1 MENDNAYGIS
11 NSYAIWWLVGLL
23 LVIEKNC
30 FAVVAYWM
38 REDKNIQLQQ
48 QKKVSSSILLLCLIL
63 LVLGFCSRILYR
75 SKYVLIVLQY

>member
-23 LVIEKNC
+23 LIIEKNC

-38 REDKNIQLQQ
+38 REDTNIQ
-48 QKKVSSSILLLCLIL
+48 
-63 LVLGFCSRILYR
+63 
-75 SKYVLIVLQY
+75 